1 MAKKT
6 RARGSEDVPAGLLM
20 AARTENKLEEFAD
33 DLGKLLG
40 QAQNKAENWLG
51 QRKAIAANL
60 IGLRDTA
67 ARLLAQLGVSDGGPT
82 RKQARPPASPAPVRR
97 GPGRPKGTAKKKRT
111 MSAEARAKIAAAQR
125 ARWAKQKA
133 QK

>member
-1 MAKKT
+1 
-6 RARGSEDVPAGLLM
+6 M
-20 AARTENKLEEFAD
+20 AARAEGKLEEFAE
-33 DLGKLLG
+33 DLGKVLG
-40 QAQNKAENWLG
+40 QAQNKAESWLG

-67 ARLLAQLGVSDGGPT
+67 TRLLAQLGVSDGPSPT
-82 RKQARPPASPAPVRR
+82 RGQARKTSAAPTPKR
-97 GPGRPKGTAKKKRT
+97 GPGRPKGTGKKKRRT

>member
-1 MAKKT
+1 
-6 RARGSEDVPAGLLM
+6 M
-20 AARTENKLEEFAD
+20 AARAEGKLEEFAE
-33 DLGKLLG
+33 DLGNLLG
-40 QAQNKAENWLG
+40 QAQNKAESWLG

-67 ARLLAQLGVSDGGPT
+67 TRLLAQLGVSDGASPT
-82 RKQARPPASPAPVRR
+82 RQQTRKTSAASTPKR
-97 GPGRPKGTAKKKRT
+97 GPGRPKGTGKKKRT

>member
-1 MAKKT
+1 MSA
-6 RARGSEDVPAGLLM
+6 RAEG
-20 AARTENKLEEFAD
+20 KLEGFAE

-40 QAQNKAENWLG
+40 HAQNKAESWLE

-60 IGLRDTA
+60 VGLRDTA
-67 ARLLAQLGVSDGGPT
+67 TRLLEQLGVSDGSPSVPN
-82 RKQARPPASPAPVRR
+82 KARGTATGSTPGRR
-97 GPGRPKGTAKKKRT
+97 GPGRPKGARKKRT
-111 MSAEARAKIAAAQR
+111 MSAEARARIGAAQR

>member
-6 RARGSEDVPAGLLM
+6 RARVSQDAPAGAVF
-20 AARTENKLEEFAD
+20 AAQAENKLEDFAE
-33 DLGKLLG
+33 DLGRMLG
-40 QAQNKAENWLG
+40 QAQNKAESWLG
-51 QRKAIAANL
+51 QRKAIADHL

-67 ARLLAQLGVSDGGPT
+67 TQLLAQLGVSD
-82 RKQARPPASPAPVRR
+82 APRR
-97 GPGRPKGTAKKKRT
+97 GRRPGRPAASAQRTGSASTKGRKKKRT
-111 MSAEARAKIAAAQR
+111 MSAEARARIAAAQR

>member
-6 RARGSEDVPAGLLM
+6 RARGSENVPAGVLM
-20 AARTENKLEEFAD
+20 SARTEGKLEEFAE

-67 ARLLAQLGVSDGGPT
+67 TRLLSQLGVSDGGSTP
-82 RKQARPPASPAPVRR
+82 RRARGASTPAKR
-97 GPGRPKGTAKKKRT
+97 GPGRPKGSKKKQT